1 MLLPTS
7 TDLTGLAGIALALSA
22 AALAVPGMRRLSRPR
37 RAALLAAVAV
47 VSLIPVA
54 ALPAAGYVR
63 GVTGDLSV
71 TTLVLLGT
79 AILRSMTGWPPT
91 NGRARLVLLGAI
103 AVAALALYPMALGV
117 GFFDPYRLGYG
128 SPWLVGGLL
137 VAALAT
143 WACRIDSVAICLAL
157 ATLAWSLRWYEST
170 NLWDYLLDPLV
181 SCYALGSLAVHGVRA
196 ALGAARGRR
205 QAPPLQG

>member
-1 MLLPTS
+1 MLLPTA

-22 AALAVPGMRRLSRPR
+22 AALAGPGVRRLSRRR
-37 RAALLAAVAV
+37 RAAVLAAVAA
-47 VSLIPVA
+47 VSLIPIAPLPVA
-54 ALPAAGYVR
+54 VLIR

-71 TTLVLLGT
+71 TTLVLLGS
-79 AILRSMTGWPPT
+79 AILRSLTGWPPV
-91 NGRARLVLLGAI
+91 NGRARLALLGAI
-103 AVAALALYPMALGV
+103 TVTALALYPMALGV

-137 VAALAT
+137 VAALAA
-143 WACRIDSVAICLAL
+143 WAGRLDSVAVCVAL

-181 SCYALGSLAVHGVRA
+181 SCHALGSLAVHGVRA
-196 ALGAARGRR
+196 ARGAARGRR
-205 QAPPLQG
+205 QAPPLQA